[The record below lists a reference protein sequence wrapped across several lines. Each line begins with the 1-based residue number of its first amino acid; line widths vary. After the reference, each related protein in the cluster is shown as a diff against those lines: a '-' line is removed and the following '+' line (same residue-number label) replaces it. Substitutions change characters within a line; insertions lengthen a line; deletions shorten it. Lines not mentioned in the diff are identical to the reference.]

1 MLGCSYVDLGNDI
14 CVGERCLKRPYKT
27 NYWVLTKQITGTQ
40 VVVEE
45 FLDGEEASYFAFC
58 DGETAGTFFIFIF
71 RQAFDDFS
79 FSIRE
84 NEASER

>member
-1 MLGCSYVDLGNDI
+1 M
-14 CVGERCLKRPYKT
+14 
-27 NYWVLTKQITGTQ
+27 
-40 VVVEE
+40 VVEE